1 LADTPLGQYLTARS
15 RSAVPNPQDLI
26 IKVVSDKDVYKQL
39 PELRGKAPAH
49 APAGVGRGYGW
60 CSYRTKCILG
70 FRRFRSTGSQVVFL
84 GMYVHEYDR
93 QCPGPNAGR
102 AMIECLDS
110 TPLYSEERPGER
122 QDILTNI
129 MLAYF
134 EFITAAGF
142 EYAHIRVPPP
152 TDDKGYIFASRSVN
166 VRLRAAMHL
175 AHWFK
180 RLLQTA
186 ESKGVI
192 HSFSAGADS
201 GMNDFPASLLE
212 PAQLASDIA
221 FRCATGQ
228 SMQQQPGAEASGA
241 EGAMEGLSEVFR
253 AAPLKDRFF
262 VIRLAQTE
270 AGRGAGQSG
279 VNLPRG
285 LDPEKVQRLTWQA
298 MLPSYIAGDRF
309 ELVALLQREGLHFH
323 SLAHNN
329 YSTMML
335 VHHLM
340 EEQRMMVCDGNY
352 HQRYGD
358 RGVSGTGGVALQHLS
373 PMHAHAHHDS
383 FSQHVYQRA
392 QMQRMEVSREMMA
405 GHAAHLG
412 YVEGTAGRGHATGRM
427 PFDVVCVPFPPDAAV
442 ECYVY
447 CLASSRAFAPASAAC
462 GCVQKLLPA
471 AVFKSCVHGAHASP
485 AVAILFRL
493 FSYISLTG
501 MACLV
506 NQCVLG
512 RSFDGVTMSGISV
525 AFRALMLLLSSFICA
540 PRVLALSSRCMGV
553 FRWRHHRG
561 MPGGTRRREASTGS
575 IIQERR
581 RTGAEVVLQLAAVA
595 GRVRQAT

>member
-1 LADTPLGQYLTARS
+1 
-15 RSAVPNPQDLI
+15 
-26 IKVVSDKDVYKQL
+26 
-39 PELRGKAPAH
+39 
-49 APAGVGRGYGW
+49 
-60 CSYRTKCILG
+60 
-70 FRRFRSTGSQVVFL
+70 
-84 GMYVHEYDR
+84 
-93 QCPGPNAGR
+93 
-102 AMIECLDS
+102 MIECLDS

-241 EGAMEGLSEVFR
+241 EGVMEGQSEVFR

-358 RGVSGTGGVALQHLS
+358 RGVPGGVALQHLS

-383 FSQHVYQRA
+383 FSQHAYQRA

-412 YVEGTAGRGHATGRM
+412 YVGGAAGRGHATGRM
-427 PFDVVCVPFPPDAAV
+427 PFDAVCVPFPPDAA
-442 ECYVY
+442 
-447 CLASSRAFAPASAAC
+447 L
-462 GCVQKLLPA
+462 
-471 AVFKSCVHGAHASP
+471 
-485 AVAILFRL
+485 
-493 FSYISLTG
+493 
-501 MACLV
+501 
-506 NQCVLG
+506 
-512 RSFDGVTMSGISV
+512 
-525 AFRALMLLLSSFICA
+525 
-540 PRVLALSSRCMGV
+540 
-553 FRWRHHRG
+553 
-561 MPGGTRRREASTGS
+561 
-575 IIQERR
+575 
-581 RTGAEVVLQLAAVA
+581 
-595 GRVRQAT
+595 

>member
-1 LADTPLGQYLTARS
+1 MLQKCALRCAPAMAFLSAGVACAGPSYGRARRPARYKLEDLADTPLGQYLTARS

-26 IKVVSDKDVYKQL
+26 IKVVSDKDLYKQL
-39 PELRGKAPAH
+39 PELRGKSPAH
-49 APAGVGRGYGW
+49 APSGVGRGYNGW

-102 AMIECLDS
+102 VLIECLDS

-134 EFITAAGF
+134 EFMTAAGF

-201 GMNDFPASLLE
+201 GMNDFPVSLLE

-228 SMQQQPGAEASGA
+228 RTRTEPAGEAGGADGE
-241 EGAMEGLSEVFR
+241 MEGQSELLR
-253 AAPLKDRFF
+253 GAALKDRFF
-262 VIRLAQTE
+262 VIKLAQTE

-329 YSTMML
+329 NSTMML

-340 EEQRMMVCDGNY
+340 EEQRMMVCEGNY

-358 RGVSGTGGVALQHLS
+358 RGVALHHS
-373 PMHAHAHHDS
+373 PHVHAHARHDS
-383 FSQHVYQRA
+383 FSQHAYQRA
-392 QMQRMEVSREMMA
+392 QLQRMEMSREMMA
-405 GHAAHLG
+405 GHPSHAG
-412 YVEGTAGRGHATGRM
+412 YGGPAGRGQAAGRM
-427 PFDVVCVPFPPDAAV
+427 PAAFGAGSYDAVCLSFSGCCRVLCVLCFAPLPDAA
-442 ECYVY
+442 
-447 CLASSRAFAPASAAC
+447 CL
-462 GCVQKLLPA
+462 
-471 AVFKSCVHGAHASP
+471 
-485 AVAILFRL
+485 
-493 FSYISLTG
+493 
-501 MACLV
+501 
-506 NQCVLG
+506 
-512 RSFDGVTMSGISV
+512 
-525 AFRALMLLLSSFICA
+525 
-540 PRVLALSSRCMGV
+540 
-553 FRWRHHRG
+553 
-561 MPGGTRRREASTGS
+561 
-575 IIQERR
+575 
-581 RTGAEVVLQLAAVA
+581 
-595 GRVRQAT
+595 